1 MEILTAQDSTLVTDI
16 HYTYPLGYSAKCLK
30 GAYRHEDLATF
41 IHENNLST
49 HMVIVVSELLA
60 AEHWDDPEYIHKTN
74 TLGISVVE
82 EQARNELTN
91 KYYNQE
97 AIDEL
102 IKRKEFPTWRY
113 NYKDPDNERKFKF
126 VIEDALFEYQIKRKI
141 QDLIPQALEMAH
153 YKSNEEGWPI
163 EDEEGEYLI
172 ETDHRVIEKRKDAI
186 LEALIAP
193 RVFTSSERVYN
204 MPQPL
209 CHWDYRSK
217 WHQFFFVDVPEEGI
231 TVYGRGHNG
240 SSGSREANGR
250 WAHAFAHLEEIFGV
264 GTPTYIL
271 RYDKHNKLH
280 LKEYSTS
287 FKVLDTDLSGNYPSD
302 TATLHSLF
310 RDRELSVME
319 YAYGID

>member
-102 IKRKEFPTWRY
+102 
-113 NYKDPDNERKFKF
+113 
-126 VIEDALFEYQIKRKI
+126 
-141 QDLIPQALEMAH
+141 
-153 YKSNEEGWPI
+153 
-163 EDEEGEYLI
+163 
-172 ETDHRVIEKRKDAI
+172 
-186 LEALIAP
+186 
-193 RVFTSSERVYN
+193 
-204 MPQPL
+204 
-209 CHWDYRSK
+209 
-217 WHQFFFVDVPEEGI
+217 PE
-231 TVYGRGHNG
+231 
-240 SSGSREANGR
+240 
-250 WAHAFAHLEEIFGV
+250 
-264 GTPTYIL
+264 IL
-271 RYDKHNKLH
+271 RRIDTNK
-280 LKEYSTS
+280 
-287 FKVLDTDLSGNYPSD
+287 
-302 TATLHSLF
+302 A
-310 RDRELSVME
+310 
-319 YAYGID
+319 